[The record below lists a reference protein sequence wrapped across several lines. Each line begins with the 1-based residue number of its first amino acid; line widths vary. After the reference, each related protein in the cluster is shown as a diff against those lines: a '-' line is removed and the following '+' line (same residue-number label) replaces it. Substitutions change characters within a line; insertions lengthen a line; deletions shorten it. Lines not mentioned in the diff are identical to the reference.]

1 MTVPG
6 TIVMK
11 FGGTSVAS
19 AERRERAVARVRERL
34 DEGLHVVV
42 VVSAMGRKGDPY
54 ATDTLL
60 ALVSDLGRC
69 AARERDAILS
79 CGEEISAALFAALL
93 TERGLRAVSL
103 RGFQAGIV
111 TDDRHQDAS
120 IQEIRP
126 ARIVGHLRRG
136 EVVVVAGF
144 QGVTPEGDVT
154 TIGRGGSDTTAVAL
168 GVALDAARVEI
179 YTDVD
184 GVLTADPRVVPEAQ
198 RVAQVSFD
206 EAAEMAYKGAR
217 VLHPV
222 AADLARQHGL
232 GVRVRDAREAS
243 EGSHI
248 LPAGE
253 RRILGDEIG
262 ATAVAVTARRGIAQ
276 FTVTGRDFCEELAC
290 LERVFGVI
298 AEEGVSLDMMS
309 ILSDRVV
316 FTTERQQVGEVAR
329 LLSGLGVDFA
339 VDNGSAKV
347 TLVGGGIHGV
357 PGIMHRIVRALTR
370 AGIAIRQ
377 SVDSNMIIG
386 VLVDDARAD
395 DAVRALHEEFFPG
408 ED

>member
-1 MTVPG
+1 MKTPG
-6 TIVMK
+6 TVVMK

-19 AERRERAVARVRERL
+19 GERRERAVARVRERL
-34 DEGLHVVV
+34 DEGLRVVV

-60 ALVSDLGRC
+60 GLLSDLGRC

-126 ARIVGHLRRG
+126 ARIVTHLRRG

-168 GVALDAARVEI
+168 GVALDADRVEI

-184 GVLTADPRVVPEAQ
+184 GVLSADPRVVPEAQ
-198 RVAQVSFD
+198 RVPQVSFD

-253 RRILGDEIG
+253 RRLLGDEIG

-276 FTVTGRDFCEELAC
+276 FTVTGRDFTEELAC

-298 AEEGVSLDMMS
+298 AEQGVSLDMMS
-309 ILSDRVV
+309 ILADRVV
-316 FTTERQQVGEVAR
+316 FTTERQRVGEVAR
-329 LLSGLGVDFA
+329 LLSELGVDFA

-386 VLVDDARAD
+386 VLVDDARVD